1 MIDHIGLVPCCG
13 TNVNSNSAMAFPE
26 SEISLILS
34 FEGKFLASVD
44 FLSKESGPCNINDDL
59 I

>member
-1 MIDHIGLVPCCG
+1 
-13 TNVNSNSAMAFPE
+13 MAFPE